1 MDQTKP
7 SAGPVRHRP
16 RIVVVSLG
24 QRVKEGEK
32 GGRGTRGSGRRIVPK
47 EKGRKKDK
55 EVVYIMN
62 DKGEKRIVSPE
73 QMLKRNDKKIEFARG
88 VAGSENLGGINPILL
103 PVLGSLSIRDVSEE
117 GRGRKTT
124 VLIGSREV
132 RLKQDGTGAKE
143 RKKLRHRPDGRVVKK
158 KLRKVETLV
167 KRPAVTL

>member
-1 MDQTKP
+1 MAEG
-7 SAGPVRHRP
+7 SSP
-16 RIVVVSLG
+16 R
-24 QRVKEGEK
+24 RK
-32 GGRGTRGSGRRIVPK
+32 
-47 EKGRKKDK
+47 KGRKKDK

-103 PVLGSLSIRDVSEE
+103 PVLGSLSIRDMSEE